1 MSFFENF
8 RWYPVLQK
16 AADRA
21 FDKSKSLEIEG
32 ELHADRLAKRKLFSP
47 KVLPQ
52 CLHAFQKQLSLIP
65 CKFFLFRRS
74 AGLTTKTV
82 LARAAALLQL
92 FRKTKSLSEMFRK
105 ASVGNR

>member
-1 MSFFENF
+1 MPFKNNF
-8 RWYPVLQK
+8 P
-16 AADRA
+16 
-21 FDKSKSLEIEG
+21 
-32 ELHADRLAKRKLFSP
+32 
-47 KVLPQ
+47 
-52 CLHAFQKQLSLIP
+52 LIP